1 MIFKI
6 TIKYDYYK
14 DDSICSN
21 FKYIKFNNQA
31 INGILFIDIVY
42 KKQWSIKYTIEE
54 IRKFHLKPSESNYK

>member
-14 DDSICSN
+14 DDSICSD
-21 FKYIKFNNQA
+21 FKYIKFNNYA

-42 KKQWSIKYTIEE
+42 KKTMKYKIYNRRNKKISSET
-54 IRKFHLKPSESNYK
+54 IRK